1 MKVLITGS
9 NGQLGRSI
17 QERSLLYPEFSFDF
31 TDVDQLDITN
41 KSALEFYLKTSKP
54 DVIINCAA
62 YTAVDKAEEEKEK
75 AFLLNVTAVEYLSQ
89 ISVEY
94 GILLIHISTDFIF
107 DGKSTKFYK
116 EDNFAQPESVYGKSK
131 LAGEK
136 AIKDCGPN
144 AIIIRTSWLYSEYGH
159 NFVKTILRLAS
170 ERSEI
175 KVVSDQVG
183 TPTYAGDLADAI
195 LKIIHSNYQPEGVQV
210 FHYSNEGVASWYDFA
225 KAIIEI
231 DNLDCSVIPI
241 PASKYTLPAKRPDY
255 SVMSKE
261 KFKQY
266 FHLEIPEWKESLKV
280 CLKNLS

>member
-1 MKVLITGS
+1 MKILVTGS

-17 QERSLLYPEFSFDF
+17 QEQSRLYPEFSFEY
-31 TDVDQLDITN
+31 TDVDQLDITD
-41 KSALEFYLKTSKP
+41 KSTLGSYLKTNKP

-62 YTAVDKAEEEKEK
+62 YTAVDKAEEEKDK
-75 AFLLNVTAVEYLSQ
+75 AFLLNAIAVEYLSQ
-89 ISVEY
+89 FALEY
-94 GILLIHISTDFIF
+94 GIFLIHISTDFIF
-107 DGKSTKFYK
+107 DGKSTKAYK
-116 EDNFAQPESVYGKSK
+116 EDHFAQPESVYGRSK

-136 AIKDCGPN
+136 AITDCGPN

-195 LKIIHSNYQPEGVQV
+195 LKIIHSSYKPEGVQI
-210 FHYSNEGVASWYDFA
+210 FHYSNEGAASWYDFA
-225 KAIIEI
+225 KAIVDFKNIECNI
-231 DNLDCSVIPI
+231 IPV
-241 PASKYTLPAKRPDY
+241 PTSDYPLPAKRPDY

-261 KFKQY
+261 KFRQF
-266 FHLEIPEWKESLKV
+266 FHLEIPEWKESLRV
-280 CLKNLS
+280 CLKHLS